1 MSRNGN
7 VIELELQ
14 VDTGN
19 HTTTAAFDLLSQQL
33 HAELS
38 GSEVESIERLRN
50 DTLRN
55 TNAMPGTLLIKYRP
69 TAADALLRV
78 VKDWTKNEKG
88 RKLRFKTRVAGNKL
102 IEFTYSPEEGYEV
115 DVDSVAKDTTTMV
128 KSVPLLTDREATLA
142 GFIRVG
148 IRNPKCVRS

>member
-1 MSRNGN
+1 MSRSGN

-33 HAELS
+33 HAELP

-50 DTLRN
+50 DTLQ
-55 TNAMPGTLLIKYRP
+55 NATPGALLIKYRP
-69 TAADALLRV
+69 TAADVLLRV

-102 IEFTYSPEEGYEV
+102 VEFTYSPEEGYEV
-115 DVDSVAKDTTTMV
+115 DVNSVAKDTATEV
-128 KSVPLLTDREATLA
+128 KSFPLLTDREATLA